1 MTNKITKDSYEL
13 IPDIDTVDKTA
24 IYTVKLK
31 HKPYHDVVIAYGKV
45 SLTVNDDKETARL
58 SFKYDILKGD
68 KLELQSDDEFTTLVG
83 DVLSHLIQEA
93 FDSGNYQLGTPDNTS
108 NVQSTTADDTSEA
121 RQ

>member
-13 IPDIDTVDKTA
+13 VPDIDTSDKTA
-24 IYTVKLK
+24 IYVVKLK
-31 HKPYHDVVIAYGKV
+31 VAPYDGIVIAYGKV
-45 SLTVNDDKETARL
+45 LLTVAEDKETAKL
-58 SFKYDILKGD
+58 SFKYEVIQGD
-68 KLELQSDDEFTTLVG
+68 KAALNSDSTFSRLVG
-83 DVLSHLIQEA
+83 DVLSHLIQDA